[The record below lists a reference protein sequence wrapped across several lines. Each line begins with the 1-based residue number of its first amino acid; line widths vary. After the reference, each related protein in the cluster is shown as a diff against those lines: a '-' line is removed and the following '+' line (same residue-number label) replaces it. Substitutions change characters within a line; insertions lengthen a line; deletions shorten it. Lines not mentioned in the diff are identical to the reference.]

1 MTNFINRA
9 NKQCLVYWAFSARD
23 GYGGATFSTPVEI
36 WGRWEDKQKMF
47 TNSFGNQLIS
57 SSVVYLNQDV
67 SENDWLFLGGL
78 ADIASTIDNTN
89 PKNVANAQQIR
100 AITKVPTLRANKF
113 QRIAFLS
120 DATSTR

>member
-1 MTNFINRA
+1 MTTFMTRA

-47 TNSFGNQLIS
+47 TDNLGNQLIS
-57 SSVVYLNQDV
+57 SSIVYLSQEV
-67 SENDWLFLGGL
+67 AANDWLFLGGL
-78 ADIASTIDNTN
+78 ADIATSIDNTN
-89 PKNVANAQQIR
+89 PKNVASAQQIR
-100 AITKVPTLRANKF
+100 ATTKVPSLRANKF